1 MRFVLAL
8 FKHETNTFSTQPTEL
23 QSFSRGSVR
32 EGPCHGVEAVRAS
45 QGTNNA
51 VAAYLD
57 LAKELNAEVDFAIY
71 ANAVPSGIVTRA
83 AFEAIVAPIV
93 ASAAKGCDAILLDLH
108 GAMVAEGYL
117 DAEGELL
124 RRLRAVQPD
133 TPIVAALD
141 FHANLS
147 AEFIRHADVVT
158 GYCTYPHVDVYQ
170 TGERAARTLRAM
182 LDKRAEPV
190 LLWRRLPM
198 LTQILNQSP
207 SRQPM
212 KDIMDKACA
221 AESSGRVLNASV
233 FAGFPLA
240 DTPYTGLSIVLVA
253 DKNKQ
258 ADAVEL
264 LDELADMAWRRR
276 ADFITEYDPF
286 EKTLARAALL
296 PDGPVLL
303 VDHGDNCA
311 SGGTTDEMSVLREMM
326 ALGMTD
332 AVAGPYWDPASVEA
346 LISAG
351 MGAQC
356 TIDLGGKTDM
366 PAVNL
371 RGKPLRVT
379 GTVVNI
385 TDGRYT
391 VTGPMFT
398 GMRLSLGRTAVL
410 DTGGIL
416 ILVSEKP
423 QEPFDAGIF
432 THAGILPETKKFILI
447 KSKQHFLAGFGSL
460 AKHIVMVAG
469 PGVCGSDF
477 SQFNYT
483 NLERPMF
490 PLDAELGGIALMGP
504 GPRRP

>member
-8 FKHETNTFSTQPTEL
+8 FKHETNTFSTQPTVV
-23 QSFSRGSVR
+23 QSFSRGSMY
-32 EGPCHGVEAVRAS
+32 EGPCYGADAIKACT
-45 QGTNNA
+45 GTNNA

-57 LAKELNAEVDFAIY
+57 LARELNAEVDFVIC
-71 ANAVPSGIVTRA
+71 ANAVPSGVVTRE
-83 AFEAIVAPIV
+83 AFDAIAGPIV
-93 ASAAKGCDAILLDLH
+93 ESAAKGCDAIMLDLH
-108 GAMVAEGYL
+108 GAMVADGYL

-124 RRLRAVQPD
+124 RRLRAVQPH
-133 TPIVAALD
+133 TPIAVALD

-147 AEFIRHADVVT
+147 ADFIQHADIVT
-158 GYCTYPHVDVYQ
+158 GYCTYPHIDVYQ

-182 LDKRAEPV
+182 LEKRVEPTLV
-190 LLWRRLPM
+190 WRRLPM

-212 KDIMDKACA
+212 KDIMDLALD
-221 AESSGRVLNASV
+221 AERSGRVLNASV

-253 DKNKQ
+253 DKENE
-258 ADAVEL
+258 ADAIEL
-264 LDELADMAWRRR
+264 LDELAEMAWQRR
-276 ADFITEYDPF
+276 ADFITDYEPF
-286 EKTLARAALL
+286 EQTLAKAAGLT
-296 PDGPVLL
+296 DGPVVLA
-303 VDHGDNCA
+303 DHGDNCA

-326 ALGMTD
+326 ALGMRD

-371 RGKPLRVT
+371 RGKPLRLT

-385 TDGRYT
+385 TDGSYT

-398 GMRLSLGRTAVL
+398 GMRISLGRTVVL
-410 DTGGIL
+410 ATGGVL

-423 QEPFDAGIF
+423 QEPFDTGIF
-432 THAGILPETKKFILI
+432 THAGIQPETKKYILI
-447 KSKQHFLAGFGSL
+447 KSKQHFLAGFGKL

-483 NLERPMF
+483 KLERPIF
-490 PLDAELGGIALMGP
+490 PLDEAGWGQTPNGV
-504 GPRRP
+504 